1 MRSSSPH
8 LLKKHQSLIPILENL
23 CLFEEAIVRDA
34 ACQSLIVLSENMSEE
49 EVIAVVV
56 PCVLRLAEATWF
68 TNRVS
73 SLTVMSGIYE
83 KTGEYKATI
92 RKYS

>member
-1 MRSSSPH
+1 MTT
-8 LLKKHQSLIPILENL
+8 LAENL
-23 CLFEEAIVRDA
+23 A
-34 ACQSLIVLSENMSEE
+34 EE

-56 PCVLRLAEATWF
+56 PCLLRLAEGTWF

-73 SLTVMSGIYE
+73 AVTVMSSVYE

-92 RKYS
+92 RK